1 MSDIERYETLIKAA
15 LEIKHLEQLL
25 IDQINII
32 KRNIMVDEWKN
43 YRFDEK
49 AANRAVGIVLDETE
63 AVAKEAS
70 YVDGQLAYKNM
81 EDISLFTKTPREE
94 GNQVMRHI
102 FDSVKKTMVESKDGF
117 TLVLKR

>member
-94 GNQVMRHI
+94 GNQVMMHI